1 MEIKELEKYNFGETR
16 KKEDGSGEYEKPSFI
31 QKSLGSMVDFVVVFF
46 LRMLLSVIFGFIWFF
61 LGLKKMIEQS
71 GGNME
76 VLVKMGI
83 IPQFAVFAFT
93 VLVGG
98 GFYYIYFYSSKY
110 GTTVGGMFYKMKL
123 ICRKT
128 GEVPSMIR
136 SAFRYFLYLVPFLF
150 IILAMVIF
158 LKEREVTFSFMVL
171 GLLSM
176 FWYDLWIIN
185 RKIGG
190 GVPDLLTGTMLIS
203 TKEKRVKKL
212 Y

>member
-1 MEIKELEKYNFGETR
+1 MEIKELEQYNFGETS
-16 KKEDGSGEYEKPSFI
+16 KKESGEADFEKPSFV
-31 QKSLGSMVDFVVVFF
+31 QKTLGSLVDFAVVFF
-46 LRMLLSVIFGFIWFF
+46 LRMLLSIIFGFIWFF
-61 LGLKKMIEQS
+61 VGLKKMIEQS

-76 VLVKMGI
+76 MLLKMGI

-93 VLVGG
+93 VLAGG

-128 GEVPSMIR
+128 GEVPSLVR
-136 SAFRYFLYLVPFLF
+136 SAFRYFLYLVPFVLISF
-150 IILAMVIF
+150 AMLIF
-158 LKEREVTFSFMVL
+158 LKEREVTLSFMML
-171 GLLSM
+171 GFISL
-176 FWYDLWIIN
+176 FWYDLWIVN
-185 RKIGG
+185 KKIGG